1 MIISLLSDTTLLRLL
16 TRLGRHLCDSAV
28 RAYKANPR
36 DIKGYSDAQVETI
49 WVLRHFAFLSADEQ
63 WESISKGTSPSPT
76 CIPLLVKSRWFDSNH
91 PGKCLRWG
99 SEWKVW
105 ALWRLMFSRRIVAEK
120 GDPALLFFYNGST
133 EKGWRGWTLNGG
145 ATKQH
150 LLNHRWL

>member
-1 MIISLLSDTTLLRLL
+1 M
-16 TRLGRHLCDSAV
+16 
-28 RAYKANPR
+28 
-36 DIKGYSDAQVETI
+36 ETI

-76 CIPLLVKSRWFDSNH
+76 CIPLLVKSRWFGSNH

-99 SEWKVW
+99 SERRVW

-150 LLNHRWL
+150 LLNHRWLSFTLKQKHWSQALWSHSHMRLHVYQILAHMCHKEFH